1 MEQKVIL
8 KGAPGVPAKEASYSG
23 FCLAGSSCCSAS
35 LPEFKNVRISSL
47 FKVWKTDR
55 ISKARHPV
63 SHFSVWLSVRVKKHI
78 SLLHSFTE
86 MVTSILE
93 GGASQVVLEI
103 KNLLARQCRRHKRGG
118 FDPWAGKTP
127 WRRKRQPTPVLL
139 SGQFHG
145 QRSLVGY
152 SPWGHKVGHD

>member
-1 MEQKVIL
+1 M
-8 KGAPGVPAKEASYSG
+8 
-23 FCLAGSSCCSAS
+23 
-35 LPEFKNVRISSL
+35 
-47 FKVWKTDR
+47 
-55 ISKARHPV
+55 
-63 SHFSVWLSVRVKKHI
+63 KKHI

-152 SPWGHKVGHD
+152 SPWGHKESVMTERLTLLLYFIWEGK